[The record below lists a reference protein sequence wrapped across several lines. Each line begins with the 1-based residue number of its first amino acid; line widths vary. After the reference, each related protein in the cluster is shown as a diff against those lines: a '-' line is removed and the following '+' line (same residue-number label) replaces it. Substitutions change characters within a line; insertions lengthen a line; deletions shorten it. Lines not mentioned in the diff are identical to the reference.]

1 MSGLEVLEESLGG
14 YSRGELRTHDFTALW
29 RREAAAFTLPPA
41 FGEVLENLLM
51 RLESSG
57 LFSEESCSF
66 SNQDL
71 VDNLQLWVDKARGA
85 LERPAPGAA

>member
-1 MSGLEVLEESLGG
+1 MSAFEVLESSLER
-14 YSRGELRTHDFTALW
+14 YRRGELRTHDFTALW

-66 SNQDL
+66 SRQDL
-71 VDNLQLWVDKARGA
+71 LANLEVWLAKARA
-85 LERPAPGAA
+85 RLEA